1 MNDFALLSLFGFYLV
16 GLAMVVAFVLYLNR
30 EKPHHPAPGE

>member
-16 GLAMVVAFVLYLNR
+16 GLALIVVFVLYLNR
-30 EKPHHPAPGE
+30 AKPRHPAPGE